1 MRLHVA
7 GFAALYLVASCA
19 SPEPEA
25 ITTEPRYDKFG
36 NYECEVI
43 PGTNTCV
50 PDDDEDPCIL
60 PDGSV
65 APPGVECPPPER
77 GDDDD
82 DSSTTG
88 GGRPS
93 TPGTGARP

>member
-7 GFAALYLVASCA
+7 AFAALYLVASCG

-36 NYECEVI
+36 NYECDVI

-50 PDDDEDPCIL
+50 PDDDPCIL
-60 PDGSV
+60 PDGSI
-65 APPGVECPPPER
+65 APPGVICPPPGR
-77 GDDDD
+77 GD

-88 GGRPS
+88 GGS
-93 TPGTGARP
+93 TPGTPGRP